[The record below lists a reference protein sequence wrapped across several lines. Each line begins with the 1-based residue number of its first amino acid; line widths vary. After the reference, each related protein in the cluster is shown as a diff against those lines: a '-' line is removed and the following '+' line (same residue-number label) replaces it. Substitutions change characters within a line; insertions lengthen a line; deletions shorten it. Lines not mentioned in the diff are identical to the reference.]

1 VRAKGASW
9 KANLSGNRPVRIAVS
24 EDGTPKPDNMI
35 SMPQFG
41 QPRETTDELFA
52 TRTQS
57 KCEYRAIA
65 EMEGGFA
72 KRIIS
77 FVRI

>member
-1 VRAKGASW
+1 
-9 KANLSGNRPVRIAVS
+9 
-24 EDGTPKPDNMI
+24 MI

>member
-1 VRAKGASW
+1 
-9 KANLSGNRPVRIAVS
+9 
-24 EDGTPKPDNMI
+24 MI
-35 SMPQFG
+35 SMSQFG

-57 KCEYRAIA
+57 KREHRAIA